1 MLLGFKTELKLND
14 RQRTQLAC
22 ALWSSTSCLELGI
35 VANQK
40 HSRITKLIQM
50 KNSSFPQLLTCTNC

>member
-14 RQRTQLAC
+14 RQLTQLAC
-22 ALWSSTSCLELGI
+22 TLWSSTSRLELGI

-40 HSRITKLIQM
+40 HSR
-50 KNSSFPQLLTCTNC
+50 P